1 MTRNT
6 GSLRFS
12 TEDRVWQ
19 VDHSRAYDLSIPLL
33 FDGAQPN
40 FFGAPI
46 ASSTALVAG
55 EFIGDVRQG
64 GSCNC
69 ATYSLTPHCNGTHTE
84 CVGHVTGE
92 RIGIRS
98 LQVPAFVLTRLITLE
113 PVDAVTSGEST
124 QPAPRPGDS
133 MITRAALVHAL
144 RGGSLEGCSG
154 LVVRTTP
161 NTQSKLDRSY
171 GPDAPPPYFSSEF
184 MHALVTSGIE
194 HLVCDLPSV
203 DRAADEGKLTAHR
216 IFWGLAAGAVDS
228 QGATRPTATIT
239 ELAYIDDA
247 IEDGLY
253 VLNLQV
259 PPFDSDAAPS
269 RPLLLPLIPA

>member
-1 MTRNT
+1 MTRNI

-12 TEDRVWQ
+12 TQGRVWQ
-19 VDHSRAYDLSIPLL
+19 VDHSRAHDLSIPLL

-40 FFGAPI
+40 FFGAPM
-46 ASSTALVAG
+46 ASSTPLVAG
-55 EFIGDVRQG
+55 DFIGDVRKG

-69 ATYSLTPHCNGTHTE
+69 STYSITPHCNGTHTE

-92 RIGIRS
+92 RVGIRS
-98 LQVPAFVLTRLITLE
+98 LHVPAFLLTRLVTLE

-133 MITRAALVHAL
+133 MITRATLVQALH
-144 RGGSLEGCSG
+144 GDSLEGCSG

-161 NTQSKLDRSY
+161 NTRSKLARRY
-171 GPDAPPPYFSSEF
+171 GPEVPPPYFSSEF
-184 MHALVTSGIE
+184 MHAVVASGID
-194 HLVCDLPSV
+194 HFVCDLPSV

-216 IFWGLAAGAVDS
+216 IFWGLATGAVDPRE
-228 QGATRPTATIT
+228 ATRPTATIT

-253 VLNLQV
+253 VLNLQI